1 MEQSRIMIEN
11 YLMVRKKIKR
21 NQYISSHH
29 HYNHSKTKPIEN
41 NEKYINNINK
51 YLNLS
56 KINTIII
63 INIMK
68 LNYL

>member
-1 MEQSRIMIEN
+1 MIEN

-29 HYNHSKTKPIEN
+29 HYNHSKTKTIEN
-41 NEKYINNINK
+41 NEKYINNINF
-51 YLNLS
+51 NLS
-56 KINTIII
+56 KSKTIKII